1 MRIAVFSKWASGN
14 VYEDSCFGFSV
25 DSETGVFGNRVL
37 ILAYCVGSVLEIL
50 DRSREFSEEWYFC
63 FRSQSYGEK

>member
-37 ILAYCVGSVLEIL
+37 I
-50 DRSREFSEEWYFC
+50 
-63 FRSQSYGEK
+63 